1 MAQAFKYL
9 FQVNSKNTRL
19 MCWMLSSMCLK
30 LLFLLLFTILWHW
43 PLSLALAFF
52 HFLIFLG
59 GIEKNG
65 IKWIKDNVEII
76 AIQFDV
82 FSFLIVNTMSKTF
95 ST

>member
-1 MAQAFKYL
+1 MLNAAFDV
-9 FQVNSKNTRL
+9 FEI
-19 MCWMLSSMCLK
+19 
-30 LLFLLLFTILWHW
+30 TIFITIYHFM
-43 PLSLALAFF
+43 ALAFF

-82 FSFLIVNTMSKTF
+82 FSFSIVNTMSKTF